1 MHHSALLPLS
11 YFSQTQKRL
20 QLVTDLR
27 NALLAVQ
34 GRLVANTGPVIALAR
49 IDRLDILRTFFIAV
63 QVPQAVHDEIM
74 QGGSRFTGLAT
85 YRRAD
90 WITVMPDTPMDPL
103 LSTVLDKGEA
113 AVITLVRA
121 SSADV
126 VLIDE
131 SKARKM
137 ARTIYGLRVIGSAR
151 VLVEAKRHGMLDNVA
166 AALQAMREYGYWI
179 DDAIVQYALREADE
193 AE

>member
-1 MHHSALLPLS
+1 V
-11 YFSQTQKRL
+11 K
-20 QLVTDLR
+20 
-27 NALLAVQ
+27 
-34 GRLVANTGPVIALAR
+34 GRLVANTGPVIALAS
-49 IDRLDILRTFFIAV
+49 IDRLDILHTFFISV
-63 QVPQAVHDEIM
+63 QIPQAVHDEIM
-74 QGGSRFTGLAT
+74 QGGSRFTGLAA

-90 WITVMPDTPMDPL
+90 WIAVLPDTPLDPL

-113 AVITLVRA
+113 AVITLAQA

-131 SKARKM
+131 SKARKI

-151 VLVEAKRHGMLDNVA
+151 VLVEAQRHGMLDNVA
-166 AALQAMREYGYWI
+166 AALQAMREYGYWL
-179 DDAIVQYALREADE
+179 DDAIVQYALREAGE

>member
-1 MHHSALLPLS
+1 V
-11 YFSQTQKRL
+11 K
-20 QLVTDLR
+20 
-27 NALLAVQ
+27 
-34 GRLVANTGPVIALAR
+34 GRLVANTGLVIALAS
-49 IDRLDILRTFFIAV
+49 IDRLDILRTFFISV

-74 QGGSRFTGLAT
+74 QGGSRFIGIAV

-90 WITVMPDTPMDPL
+90 WIAVVPDTPLDPL
-103 LSTVLDKGEA
+103 LGTVLDKGEA
-113 AVITLVRA
+113 AVITLARS
-121 SSADV
+121 SSADI

-131 SKARKM
+131 SKARKI

-151 VLVEAKRHGMLDNVA
+151 VLVEAKRHGMLDNVG

-179 DDAIVQYALREADE
+179 DDAIVQYALREAGE

>member
-1 MHHSALLPLS
+1 
-11 YFSQTQKRL
+11 
-20 QLVTDLR
+20 V
-27 NALLAVQ
+27 V
-34 GRLVANTGPVIALAR
+34 
-49 IDRLDILRTFFIAV
+49 
-63 QVPQAVHDEIM
+63 
-74 QGGSRFTGLAT
+74 
-85 YRRAD
+85 
-90 WITVMPDTPMDPL
+90 PDTSLDPL

-113 AVITLVRA
+113 AVITLAQA
-121 SSADV
+121 SSADI

-131 SKARKM
+131 SKARKI

-179 DDAIVQYALREADE
+179 DDAIARYALREAGE